1 MSEEDDKRII
11 FTLKE
16 DDIQFKS
23 IEGKEICNMG
33 YTKSK

>member
-1 MSEEDDKRII
+1 MSEEDDKGII

-16 DDIQFKS
+16 DDLQID
-23 IEGKEICNMG
+23 GKGICNMG